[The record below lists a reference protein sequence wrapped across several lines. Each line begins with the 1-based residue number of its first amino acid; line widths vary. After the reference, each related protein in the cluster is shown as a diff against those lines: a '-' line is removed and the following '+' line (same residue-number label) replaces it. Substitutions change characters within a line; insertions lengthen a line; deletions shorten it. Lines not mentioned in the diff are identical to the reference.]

1 MRWPDAWGGQDLAPG
16 TVRGTDGG
24 TVSGLVRV
32 LMRLL
37 TTALLGVLGV
47 TSSAAGVDPYLQATQ
62 GRSQTITP
70 AFFGTHFHRLDMGLP
85 GDPGRTRWP
94 QQALG
99 QLRLWDAQTT
109 WFNLQPAPDTW
120 HFERLDA
127 YVDAAEAAGARVLL
141 TLGMT
146 PAWNSTRPAEPCPYT
161 QGCSAEPRDLAAWKD
176 HVRTLARRYGS
187 RIAAYELWNEPL
199 LSELPRDRG
208 QRGFY
213 TGSVHQLVAMA
224 EAARQA
230 LDEVAPGTPL
240 CTPGF
245 TNGVDRLALFLSAGG
260 ERQVQALCFHLY
272 AESNLKLA
280 QTLVSLHR
288 LRRERGLAALPLW
301 NTETGVEV
309 AAPGE
314 KLIGGV
320 VADWDS
326 AATRL
331 AQALVLSAAAGV
343 ERFYQYA
350 WDNGRSGLVDAEGRP
365 RPALAAFAQV
375 QDWLLDRRVGPCRQ
389 PWLNRPGLV
398 ACQTQGADGTHWL
411 LWHTGAKPLRLG
423 RTVLA
428 RALGAREGLEP
439 SAAGPAAPGD
449 FIDIG
454 QALVRV
460 AVAQGKRR

>member
-1 MRWPDAWGGQDLAPG
+1 MRWPERPAAPGKQDLTPG
-16 TVRGTDGG
+16 VLHRLAHH
-24 TVSGLVRV
+24 LV
-32 LMRLL
+32 RLL
-37 TTALLGVLGV
+37 TTALLALLG
-47 TSSAAGVDPYLQATQ
+47 TMPSAAGTDPYLQATQ
-62 GRSQTITP
+62 GRSQTITT
-70 AFFGTHFHRLDMGLP
+70 AFFGTHFHRLDLGLP
-85 GDPGRTRWP
+85 DDEGRTRWP
-94 QQALG
+94 QQPLG

-109 WFNLQPAPDTW
+109 WFNLQPAPQTW

-127 YVDAAEAAGARVLL
+127 YVAAAESAGARVLL

-146 PAWNSTRPAEPCPYT
+146 PAWNSTRPDEPCPYT
-161 QGCSAEPRDLAAWKD
+161 QGCSAEPRDLAAWQD
-176 HVRTLARRYGS
+176 YVRTVARRYGT

-213 TGSVHQLVAMA
+213 TGSVHRLVAMA

-230 LDEVAPGTPL
+230 LDEVSPGTPL

-272 AESNLKLA
+272 ADSNLKLA
-280 QTLVSLHR
+280 QTLVSLQR
-288 LRRERGLAALPLW
+288 LQRERGLGALPIW

-314 KLIGGV
+314 KLLGGV
-320 VADWDS
+320 VTDWHS

-350 WDNGRSGLVDAEGRP
+350 WDNRRSGLVDDQGRP

-398 ACQTQGADGTHWL
+398 ACRTHGADGVHWL
-411 LWHTGAKPLRLG
+411 LWHTGAEPLRL
-423 RTVLA
+423 RRSALA
-428 RALGAREGLEP
+428 RALGARELRDSPE
-439 SAAGPAAPGD
+439 AGHAGAGD
-449 FIDIG
+449 VMVVS
-454 QALVRV
+454 QALVRL
-460 AVAQGKRR
+460 AVVEGKPR

>member
-1 MRWPDAWGGQDLAPG
+1 MRWPEWQAATGRQDLTPG
-16 TVRGTDGG
+16 VRHQLPHRTA
-24 TVSGLVRV
+24 
-32 LMRLL
+32 RLL
-37 TTALLGVLGV
+37 MHLLSAALLVVLGS
-47 TSSAAGVDPYLQATQ
+47 TPSAAGTDPYLQATQ

-70 AFFGTHFHRLDMGLP
+70 AFFGTHFHRLDLGLP
-85 GDPGRTRWP
+85 DDEGRTRWP
-94 QQALG
+94 QQPLG

-109 WFNLQPAPDTW
+109 WFNLQPTPQTW

-127 YVDAAEAAGARVLL
+127 YVAAAEAAGARVLL

-146 PAWNSTRPAEPCPYT
+146 PAWNSTRPDEPCPYT
-161 QGCSAEPRDLAAWKD
+161 QGCSAEPRDLAAWQD
-176 HVRTLARRYGS
+176 YVRTVARRYGT

-213 TGSVHQLVAMA
+213 TGSVHRLVAMA

-230 LDEVAPGTPL
+230 LDEVSPGAPL

-280 QTLVSLHR
+280 QTLVSLQR
-288 LRRERGLAALPLW
+288 LQRERGLGALPIW

-314 KLIGGV
+314 PLLGGV
-320 VADWDS
+320 VTDWDS

-350 WDNGRSGLVDAEGRP
+350 WDNRRSGLVDDQGRP

-398 ACQTQGADGTHWL
+398 ACQTQGADGAHWL
-411 LWHTGAKPLRLG
+411 LWHTGAEPLRL
-423 RTVLA
+423 RRSVLA
-428 RALGAREGLEP
+428 RALGARELRQSSEAMP
-439 SAAGPAAPGD
+439 AGAGD
-449 FIDIG
+449 VMVIG
-454 QALVRV
+454 QALVRL
-460 AVAQGKRR
+460 AVVEGKPR

>member
-1 MRWPDAWGGQDLAPG
+1 MPRPERSGSQGRQDL
-16 TVRGTDGG
+16 TL
-24 TVSGLVRV
+24 GLARA
-32 LMRLL
+32 LMRVASA
-37 TTALLGVLGV
+37 ALLVVLGA
-47 TSSAAGVDPYLQATQ
+47 TPSAAGTDPYLQATQ
-62 GRSQTITP
+62 GHSQTVT
-70 AFFGTHFHRLDMGLP
+70 ATFFGTHFHRLDMGLP
-85 GDPGRTRWP
+85 DDPDRTAWP
-94 QQALG
+94 QQSLG

-109 WFNLQPAPDTW
+109 WFNLQPAPDAW

-127 YVDAAEAAGARVLL
+127 YVAAAGAAGARVLL

-146 PAWNSTRPAEPCPYT
+146 PAWNSTRPDEPCPYT
-161 QGCSAEPRDLAAWKD
+161 RGCSAEPRDLGAWKD
-176 HVRTLARRYGS
+176 YVRTVARRYGP

-213 TGSVHQLVAMA
+213 TGSVHKLVAMA

-260 ERQVQALCFHLY
+260 EHQVQALCFHLY

-280 QTLVSLHR
+280 QTLVSLR
-288 LRRERGLAALPLW
+288 RVQRERGLGALPIW

-350 WDNGRSGLVDAEGRP
+350 WDNGRSGLVDAQGRP

-375 QDWLLDRRVGPCRQ
+375 QDWLMGRRVGPCRQ

-398 ACQTQGADGTHWL
+398 ACQTQGADGAHWL
-411 LWHTGAKPLRLG
+411 LWHTGAEPLRL
-423 RTVLA
+423 RRAALA
-428 RALGAREGLEP
+428 RALGARELQGIDG
-439 SAAGPAAPGD
+439 AGHAAPAG
-449 FIDIG
+449 FVDIG
-454 QALVRV
+454 QALVRL
-460 AVAQGKRR
+460 AVLEGGPR